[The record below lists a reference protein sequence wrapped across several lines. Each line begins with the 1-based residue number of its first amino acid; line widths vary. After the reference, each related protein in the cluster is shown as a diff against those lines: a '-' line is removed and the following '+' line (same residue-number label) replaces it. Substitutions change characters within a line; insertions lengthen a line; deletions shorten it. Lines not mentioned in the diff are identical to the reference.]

1 MNVPRWKS
9 HSTRKQ
15 FDEIAE
21 QFNHPDFLQTDPILF
36 CYRFTKREDIEII
49 GFIASMFSYGN
60 VISIQNF
67 LEKLLKGLNN
77 SPYQKIKNE
86 NLSFSSNIYYR
97 FQTNKDIHI
106 FFQGLQALLKS
117 STSLEFYF
125 LDDSYSTQERIQ
137 SFQNK
142 FTSTILKL
150 TGEKKLSNGLKF
162 LIGSGSKNSANKRY
176 NMFLRWMVRD
186 TFPDFGLYKTFQKKD
201 IIYPLDT
208 HIVKLSK
215 ILGLSNLKTINANM
229 AREITENVKQIN
241 SEDPLLYDFPLSR
254 LGILKICKTK
264 YVKEICST
272 CVLKK
277 MCTIYAPYNQSH
289 P

>member
-1 MNVPRWKS
+1 MNISIWKS
-9 HSTRKQ
+9 KTIRKQ
-15 FDEIAE
+15 FDDIAE
-21 QFNHPDFLQTDPILF
+21 QFNHPDFLQSDPILF
-36 CYRFTKREDIEII
+36 CYRFTKREDIEVI

-60 VISIQNF
+60 VASIQIF
-67 LEKLLKGLNN
+67 LEKLFKGLSSN
-77 SPYQKIKNE
+77 PYQKIKDE
-86 NLSFSSNIYYR
+86 NLSFPSNIYYR

-106 FFQGLQALLKS
+106 FFKGLQALLNGN
-117 STSLEFYF
+117 TSLEYYF
-125 LDDSYSTQERIQ
+125 QNETLSTQERIQ

-142 FTSTILKL
+142 FTSAILST

-162 LIGSGSKNSANKRY
+162 LIGTSSKNSANKRY

-186 TFPDFGLYKTFQKKD
+186 TFPDFGLYKTFQKKN
-201 IIYPLDT
+201 IVYPLDT

-215 ILGLSNLKTINANM
+215 ILGLSNLKTINAKM

-241 SEDPLLYDFPLSR
+241 PEDPLLYDFPLSR

-264 YVKEICST
+264 YIKEICST
-272 CVLKK
+272 CVIKK

>member
-1 MNVPRWKS
+1 MNVSRWKS
-9 HSTRKQ
+9 QSIRKQ

-36 CYRFTKREDIEII
+36 CYRFSKREDIEII
-49 GFIASMFSYGN
+49 GYIASMFSYGN
-60 VISIQNF
+60 VASIQNF
-67 LEKLLKGLNN
+67 LEKLLMGLND

-86 NLSFSSNIYYR
+86 DLSFLSNIYYR

-125 LDDSYSTQERIQ
+125 LDNSYSTQERIL

-142 FTSTILKL
+142 FTSTILNI

-162 LIGSGSKNSANKRY
+162 LIGSGTKNSANKRY

-186 TFPDFGLYKTFQKKD
+186 TFPDFGLYKTFQKKN
-201 IIYPLDT
+201 IVFPLDT
-208 HIVKLSK
+208 HIVKLAK
-215 ILGLSNLKTINANM
+215 ILGLSNAKTINAKM

-264 YVKEICST
+264 YVKEICNT

>member
-1 MNVPRWKS
+1 MNVSRWKS
-9 HSTRKQ
+9 QSIRKQ

-36 CYRFTKREDIEII
+36 CYRFSKREDIEII
-49 GFIASMFSYGN
+49 GYIASMFSYGN
-60 VISIQNF
+60 VASIQNF
-67 LEKLLKGLNN
+67 LEKLLMGLND

-86 NLSFSSNIYYR
+86 DLSFLSNIYYR

-125 LDDSYSTQERIQ
+125 LDNSYSTQERIQ

-142 FTSTILKL
+142 FTSTILNI

-162 LIGSGSKNSANKRY
+162 LIGSGTKNSANKRY

-186 TFPDFGLYKTFQKKD
+186 TFPDFGLYKTFQKKN
-201 IIYPLDT
+201 IVFPLDT
-208 HIVKLSK
+208 HIVKLAK
-215 ILGLSNLKTINANM
+215 ILGLSNAKTINAKM

-264 YVKEICST
+264 YVKEICNT

>member
-1 MNVPRWKS
+1 LNISIWKS
-9 HSTRKQ
+9 KTIRKQ
-15 FDEIAE
+15 FDDIAE
-21 QFNHPDFLQTDPILF
+21 QFNHPDFLQSDPILF
-36 CYRFTKREDIEII
+36 CYRFTKREDIEVI

-60 VISIQNF
+60 VASIQIF
-67 LEKLLKGLNN
+67 LEKLFKGLSSN
-77 SPYQKIKNE
+77 PYQKIKDE
-86 NLSFSSNIYYR
+86 NLSFPSNIYYR

-106 FFQGLQALLKS
+106 FFKGLQALLNGN
-117 STSLEFYF
+117 TSLEYYF
-125 LDDSYSTQERIQ
+125 LNETLSTQERIQ

-142 FTSTILKL
+142 FTSAILST

-162 LIGSGSKNSANKRY
+162 LIGTSSKNSANKRY

-201 IIYPLDT
+201 IVYPLDT

-215 ILGLSNLKTINANM
+215 ILGLSNLKTINAKM

-241 SEDPLLYDFPLSR
+241 PEDPLLYDFPLSR

-264 YVKEICST
+264 YIKEICST
-272 CVLKK
+272 CVIKK

>member
-1 MNVPRWKS
+1 MNISIWKS
-9 HSTRKQ
+9 KTIRKQ
-15 FDEIAE
+15 FDDIAE
-21 QFNHPDFLQTDPILF
+21 QFNHPDFLQSDPILF
-36 CYRFTKREDIEII
+36 CYRFTKREDIEVI

-60 VISIQNF
+60 VASIQIF
-67 LEKLLKGLNN
+67 LEKLFKGLSSN
-77 SPYQKIKNE
+77 PYQKIKDE
-86 NLSFSSNIYYR
+86 NLSFPSNIYYR

-106 FFQGLQALLKS
+106 FFKGLQALLNGN
-117 STSLEFYF
+117 TSLEYYF
-125 LDDSYSTQERIQ
+125 QNETLSTQERIQ

-142 FTSTILKL
+142 FTSAILST

-162 LIGSGSKNSANKRY
+162 LIGTSSKNSANKRY

-201 IIYPLDT
+201 IVYPLDT

-215 ILGLSNLKTINANM
+215 ILGLSNLKTINAKM

-241 SEDPLLYDFPLSR
+241 PEDPLLYDFPLSR

-264 YVKEICST
+264 YIKEICST
-272 CVLKK
+272 CVIKK

>member
-1 MNVPRWKS
+1 MNISIWKS
-9 HSTRKQ
+9 KTIRKQ
-15 FDEIAE
+15 FDDIAE
-21 QFNHPDFLQTDPILF
+21 QFNHPDFLQSDPILF
-36 CYRFTKREDIEII
+36 CYRFTKREDIEVI

-60 VISIQNF
+60 VASIQIF
-67 LEKLLKGLNN
+67 LEKLFKGLSSN
-77 SPYQKIKNE
+77 PYQKIKDE
-86 NLSFSSNIYYR
+86 NLSFPSNIYYR

-106 FFQGLQALLKS
+106 FFKGLQALLNGN
-117 STSLEFYF
+117 TSLEYYF
-125 LDDSYSTQERIQ
+125 LNETLSTQERIQ

-142 FTSTILKL
+142 FTSAILST

-162 LIGSGSKNSANKRY
+162 LIGTSSKNSAYKRY

-201 IIYPLDT
+201 IVYPLDT

-215 ILGLSNLKTINANM
+215 ILGLSNLKTINAKM

-241 SEDPLLYDFPLSR
+241 PEDPLLYDFPLSR

-264 YVKEICST
+264 YIKEICST
-272 CVLKK
+272 CVIKK

>member
-1 MNVPRWKS
+1 MNISIWKS
-9 HSTRKQ
+9 KTIRKQ
-15 FDEIAE
+15 FDDIAE
-21 QFNHPDFLQTDPILF
+21 QFNHPDFLQSDPILF
-36 CYRFTKREDIEII
+36 CYRFTKREDIEVI

-60 VISIQNF
+60 VASIQIF
-67 LEKLLKGLNN
+67 LEKLFKGLSSN
-77 SPYQKIKNE
+77 PYQKIKDE
-86 NLSFSSNIYYR
+86 NLSFPSNIYYR

-106 FFQGLQALLKS
+106 FFKGLQALLNGN
-117 STSLEFYF
+117 TSLEYYF
-125 LDDSYSTQERIQ
+125 LNETLSTQERIQ

-142 FTSTILKL
+142 FTSAILST

-162 LIGSGSKNSANKRY
+162 LIGTSSKNSANKRY

-201 IIYPLDT
+201 IVYPLDT

-215 ILGLSNLKTINANM
+215 ILGLSNLKTINAKM

-241 SEDPLLYDFPLSR
+241 PEDPLLYDFPLSR

-264 YVKEICST
+264 YIKEICST
-272 CVLKK
+272 CVIKK

>member
-1 MNVPRWKS
+1 LNISIWKS
-9 HSTRKQ
+9 KTIRKQ
-15 FDEIAE
+15 FDDIAE
-21 QFNHPDFLQTDPILF
+21 QFNHPDFLQSDPILF
-36 CYRFTKREDIEII
+36 CYRFTKREDIEVI

-60 VISIQNF
+60 VASIQIF
-67 LEKLLKGLNN
+67 LEKLFKGLSSN
-77 SPYQKIKNE
+77 PYQKIKDE
-86 NLSFSSNIYYR
+86 NLSFPSNIYYR

-106 FFQGLQALLKS
+106 FFKGLQALLNGN
-117 STSLEFYF
+117 TSLEYYF
-125 LDDSYSTQERIQ
+125 QNETLSTQERIQ

-142 FTSTILKL
+142 FTSAILST

-162 LIGSGSKNSANKRY
+162 LIGTSSKNSANKRY

-186 TFPDFGLYKTFQKKD
+186 TFPDFGLYKTFQKKN
-201 IIYPLDT
+201 IVYPLDT

-215 ILGLSNLKTINANM
+215 ILGLSNLKTINAKM

-241 SEDPLLYDFPLSR
+241 PEDPLLYDFPLSR

-264 YVKEICST
+264 YIKEICST
-272 CVLKK
+272 CVIKK